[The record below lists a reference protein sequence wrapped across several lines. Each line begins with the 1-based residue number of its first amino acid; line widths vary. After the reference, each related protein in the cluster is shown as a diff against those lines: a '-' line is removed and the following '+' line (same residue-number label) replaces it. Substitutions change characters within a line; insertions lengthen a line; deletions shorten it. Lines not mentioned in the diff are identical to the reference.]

1 MPRHQRLPAAV
12 LICHQHD
19 RLDSI
24 GLASWL
30 ASSMRLAGIVE
41 IRGDRTRLWRAV
53 RREWTRSGMLGFAD
67 VIAFRVFA
75 WLRQRRSDARWVEQE
90 VERLQRRY
98 PAQIG
103 GVPRLVVDN
112 PNHERAR
119 AFIAGLAP
127 DLIIAR
133 CKFILSPGI
142 FTLARHGSFALHP
155 GICPEYRNAH
165 GCFWALVNRDLG
177 RVGMTLLKI
186 DRGVDTGPVL
196 LQAQYAFDEVRESHI
211 QIQHR
216 VVTENLDRI
225 AETLIQAVGGHATPV
240 DTSAR
245 CSAAWGQPRLSA
257 YLRWRRAALRDQH
270 RLNGLPAVP

>member
-1 MPRHQRLPAAV
+1 V

-30 ASSMRLAGIVE
+30 ASSMRLAGVIE
-41 IRGDRTRLWRAV
+41 IRGDRSRLWRAV
-53 RREWTRSGMLGFAD
+53 RREWKRSGVLGLAD
-67 VIAFRVFA
+67 VIAFRMFA
-75 WLRQRRSDARWVEQE
+75 RLRHRRSDTRWLAQE
-90 VERLQRRY
+90 VVRLQRRY
-98 PAQIG
+98 PARID
-103 GVPRLVVDN
+103 GVPRIVVDN
-112 PNHERAR
+112 PNNERAR

-127 DLIIAR
+127 DLLIAR

-165 GCFWALVNRDLG
+165 GCFWALANRDLG

-186 DRGVDTGPVL
+186 DAGVDTGPVL
-196 LQAQYAFDEVRESHI
+196 LQARYAFDEVRESHTR
-211 QIQHR
+211 IQHR

-225 AETLIQAVGGHATPV
+225 ADTLIRVVDGYATPA

-245 CSAAWGQPRLSA
+245 SSAAWGQPRLTA
-257 YLRWRRAALRDQH
+257 YVRWKRAARRDQH
-270 RLNGLPAVP
+270 PVDGLPAVP